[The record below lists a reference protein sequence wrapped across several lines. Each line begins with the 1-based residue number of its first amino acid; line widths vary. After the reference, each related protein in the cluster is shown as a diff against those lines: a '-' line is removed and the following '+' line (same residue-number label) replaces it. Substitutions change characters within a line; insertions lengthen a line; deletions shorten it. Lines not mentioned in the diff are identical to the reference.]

1 MKWMNLSRARGS
13 VSVSATC
20 EGDGTYRVIRFE
32 GCGVWWL
39 TISLIRLKMP
49 NLFLDINTGAY
60 L

>member
-1 MKWMNLSRARGS
+1 MNLSRARGS